1 LNPTKCPCIGKSCN
15 DCNEFGCI
23 EPPPPP
29 IKPDCSKYPEKCPC
43 RDKPCH
49 TCNKYGCIPDDIYC
63 KINPDKCACKDKPCS
78 ECNGPL
84 CKHFCDINPEKC
96 PCKDKPCDECNGE
109 KCKPNDCQKDI
120 IKLCPNC
127 VNITKLIENNIPS
140 PNGPLNLFDCD
151 SSTKNV
157 TIK

>member
-15 DCNEFGCI
+15 ECNEFGCI
-23 EPPPPP
+23 EPKPNPIP

-120 IKLCPNC
+120 IKLCR
-127 VNITKLIENNIPS
+127 NIIYIILILKQI
-140 PNGPLNLFDCD
+140 
-151 SSTKNV
+151 V
-157 TIK
+157 